1 MENKATLTAAAETPL
16 VIDPA
21 RDVLRP
27 DNLPLDAMFKPK
39 SVALVGATERTGS
52 VGRMVL
58 SNLISSPFGGT
69 IYPINPKRTNILGI
83 RAYKSLADLPEV
95 PDNIV
100 VTIPSKTV
108 PALIREAVALG
119 VPSAV
124 VIS

>member
-58 SNLISSPFGGT
+58 SNLISSRHSRLQEPG
-69 IYPINPKRTNILGI
+69 R
-83 RAYKSLADLPEV
+83 
-95 PDNIV
+95 
-100 VTIPSKTV
+100 PSRG
-108 PALIREAVALG
+108 P
-119 VPSAV
+119 
-124 VIS
+124 